1 MPSLTQSKPAA
12 PRIAAVRLVDVDRE
26 LARRLGPDA
35 ADARN
40 AAVSGVVTLP
50 RGRWDPLAAAPR
62 LRGGYGLLVLSGLIT
77 RDVAGGEAVGAELV
91 CMGDLLLP
99 DDATEEHAVGLV
111 PYWEVIEPARLAV
124 LDRAF
129 VERCGPWPQ
138 IGAAMAERVHR
149 RSKRLAIALALGR
162 LPRVEDRVHR
172 LLWHLAD
179 RRGRVTSEGVVVPL
193 PVTQEQLGRLVGAR
207 RPTVSLALRGLR
219 ERGLVTRRS
228 DDEWL
233 LAHEPP
239 AGVRRPDEDAGDDGG
254 ERP

>member
-1 MPSLTQSKPAA
+1 VSPVTQPKPAA
-12 PRIAAVRLVDVDRE
+12 RIAAVRLLDADRE
-26 LARRLGPDA
+26 LARRIGSEA

-50 RGRWDPLAAAPR
+50 RGRWDPIAAAPR
-62 LRGGYGLLVLSGLIT
+62 LRGGFGLLVLSGLVT

-91 CMGDLLLP
+91 CQGDLLLP
-99 DDATEEHAVGLV
+99 DDAAEEHAIGLV
-111 PYWEVIEPARLAV
+111 PYWEVIEPCRLAV

-129 VERCGPWPQ
+129 VERVAPWPQ
-138 IGAAMAERVHR
+138 IGAAMLERVHR

-179 RRGRVTSEGVVVPL
+179 RRGRVTSEGVIVPL

-219 ERGLVTRRS
+219 ERGLVSRRS

-233 LAHEPP
+233 LAH
-239 AGVRRPDEDAGDDGG
+239 DAPVGI
-254 ERP
+254 EILE

>member
-1 MPSLTQSKPAA
+1 M
-12 PRIAAVRLVDVDRE
+12 DVDRE

-35 ADARN
+35 VEARN

-50 RGRWDPLAAAPR
+50 RGRWDPIAAAPR
-62 LRGGYGLLVLSGLIT
+62 LRGGFGLLLLSGLVA
-77 RDVAGGEAVGAELV
+77 REVAGGEAISAELV
-91 CMGDLLLP
+91 CQGDLLLP
-99 DDATEEHAVGLV
+99 DDAAEEEAVGLH
-111 PYWEVIEPARLAV
+111 PHWDVIEPARLAV

-129 VERCGPWPQ
+129 VERVAPWPQ
-138 IGAAMAERVHR
+138 ISAALVERVHR
-149 RSKRLAIALALGR
+149 RARRLSIALALGR

-179 RRGRVTSEGVVVPL
+179 RRGRVTSDGVVVPL

-219 ERGLVTRRS
+219 ERGLVRRRD

-239 AGVRRPDEDAGDDGG
+239 VGVSGDGLAA
-254 ERP
+254 E

>member
-1 MPSLTQSKPAA
+1 VAPLTQPKAA
-12 PRIAAVRLVDVDRE
+12 TPRVAAVRLLDVDRE

-35 ADARN
+35 AEARN
-40 AAVSGVVTLP
+40 TAVSGVVTLP
-50 RGRWDPLAAAPR
+50 RGRWDPSAAAPR
-62 LRGGYGLLVLSGLIT
+62 LRGGFGLLVLSGLVT

-91 CMGDLLLP
+91 CQGDLVLP
-99 DDATEEHAVGLV
+99 DDGAEELAVGLRPV
-111 PYWEVIEPARLAV
+111 WDVIEPCRLAV

-129 VERCGPWPQ
+129 VERVAPWPQ
-138 IGAAMAERVHR
+138 IGAALSERVHR
-149 RSKRLAIALALGR
+149 RAKRLAIALALGR

-179 RRGRVTSEGVVVPL
+179 RRGRVTGDGVVVPL

-219 ERGLVTRRS
+219 ERGLVSRRS

-239 AGVRRPDEDAGDDGG
+239 AGIELPDSA
-254 ERP
+254 P